1 MRRNDLKRRVLGSMD
16 GRGWM
21 SPTSVAVLVGMY
33 PTRGMYGYLKRL
45 NRWGLLDRHCD
56 ARGLVIY
63 RLSQRGSDRL
73 AWLNRVE
80 T

>member
-1 MRRNDLKRRVLGSMD
+1 
-16 GRGWM
+16 M
-21 SPTSVAVLVGMY
+21 SPASVAVLVGMY

-45 NRWGLLDRHCD
+45 HCWGLLDRRCD